1 MDAPAPQASP
11 ESPPPLRG
19 LLAAG
24 LDALR
29 TRLDLAAVEL
39 EIHLQTLIRVLV
51 CVVGVVA
58 CALLAFAFAVT
69 AMIVA
74 LWDTHRTLGLL
85 TGTAVFVLLAAGF
98 GYFGARTLRGRAG
111 LMEGSLAQLGEDHRR
126 IDGGTP

>member
-11 ESPPPLRG
+11 EGAPPLRG

-85 TGTAVFVLLAAGF
+85 TGTGLFLLLAGAF
-98 GYFGARTLRGRAG
+98 GYFGSRTLRGRPG
-111 LMEGSLAQLGEDHRR
+111 FMEGSLGQLSEDQRH